1 MGLVLSN
8 MYILAIPSIIDPNPG
23 TIFWMLIIFGIV
35 LFVLKKFAWKP
46 ILNALNEREESIANA
61 LNSAEEAK
69 KEVAGLKADNEKVIA
84 EARREK
90 DAILKEAKEL
100 KDKIVAEAKEKAA
113 EEAQKTI
120 DQARQ
125 QIEAEKTAAIND
137 IKKQVANLSI
147 VIAEKVIK
155 KELENKGEQKK
166 MVDGLI
172 DNIKLN

>member
-1 MGLVLSN
+1 MGLV
-8 MYILAIPSIIDPNPG
+8 MPNPG
-23 TIFWMLIIFGIV
+23 TIIWMLIIFGVV
-35 LFVLKKFAWKP
+35 LFILKKFAWKP
-46 ILNALNEREESIANA
+46 ILNALKEREESIATA

-100 KDKIVAEAKEKAA
+100 KEKIVAEAKEKAGQ
-113 EEAQKTI
+113 EAQKTI

-137 IKKQVANLSI
+137 IKKQVAELS
-147 VIAEKVIK
+147 VMIAEKVIK
-155 KELENKGEQKK
+155 QQLAVKGEQAK

-172 DNIKLN
+172 DDIKLN

>member
-1 MGLVLSN
+1 MGLV
-8 MYILAIPSIIDPNPG
+8 MPNPG

-35 LFVLKKFAWKP
+35 VFVLKKFAWKP
-46 ILNALNEREESIANA
+46 ILDALKEREQSIAQA

-113 EEAQKTI
+113 AEAQKTI

-125 QIEAEKTAAIND
+125 QIDAEKTAAIND
-137 IKKQVANLSI
+137 IKKQMAELS
-147 VIAEKVIK
+147 VSIAEKVIK
-155 KELENKGEQKK
+155 KELSNKAEQEK

-172 DNIKLN
+172 DDIKLN